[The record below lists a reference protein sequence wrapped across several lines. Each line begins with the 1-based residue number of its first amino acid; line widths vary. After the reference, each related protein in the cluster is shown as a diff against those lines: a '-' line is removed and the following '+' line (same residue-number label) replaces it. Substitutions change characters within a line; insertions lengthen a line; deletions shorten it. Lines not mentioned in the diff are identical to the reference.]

1 MKTQKFK
8 RFVSF
13 LLIAGFAG
21 YAFAAEESKSLHN
34 EWKVDQSSVLVLI
47 NKYGKVDVQN
57 WDQKL
62 VSIDVAITV
71 EHPDK
76 EKAAKLLEYLTV
88 EFSTSGNEL
97 KAITQIDE
105 RFSKLGGSSWGN
117 DKEFS
122 INYTVKMPKTLDTRL
137 SNKYGDTYID
147 ELTGY
152 AEIDVKYGN
161 LQANKIIRGD
171 EKPLST
177 LILGYGKA
185 TIGEVNWFKVE
196 MKYSKL
202 EIDKSRALVMLTKYS
217 KFYTDEASSIVSESK
232 YDTYEV
238 GRTDNFVVEGGYSKY
253 NFDYVGKKLILETRY
268 SGTAVKNMPAD
279 FEEIKINNSY
289 GGIKLGIDGNASY
302 YLKGEAK
309 YAKISFPEGGK
320 MNRIVSSTE
329 SSYDGNVGSDP
340 NPSAKVTIYTKYGG
354 VQLNY

>member
-1 MKTQKFK
+1 MKTLKFK
-8 RFVSF
+8 FFVSF
-13 LLIAGFAG
+13 LLITVLTG
-21 YAFAAEESKSLHN
+21 YVFAAEVSKSLHQD
-34 EWKVDQSSVLVLI
+34 WKTDPNSVLVLM
-47 NKYGKVDVQN
+47 NKYGKVDIQN
-57 WDQKL
+57 WDQQR
-62 VSIDVAITV
+62 VTIDVTITV
-71 EHPDK
+71 EHPDR
-76 EKAAKLLEYLTV
+76 ERAEKLLEYLSV

-122 INYTVKMPKTLDTRL
+122 IDYTVQMPKTLDTRL
-137 SNKYGDTYID
+137 SNKYGDTFID

-161 LQANKIIRGD
+161 LQANRIFRGD

-202 EIDKSRALVMLTKYS
+202 EIEKSKALVMLTKYS
-217 KFYTDEASSIVSESK
+217 KFYTDVASSIVAESK

-238 GRTDNFVVEGGYSKY
+238 GRTDNFVVEGGYANYK
-253 NFDYVGKKLILETRY
+253 FDYIGKKLMLETKY
-268 SGTAVKNMPAD
+268 SGTTVKEIPAS
-279 FEEIKINNSY
+279 FEEIKIHNSY
-289 GGIKLGIDGNASY
+289 GGIKLGISDNASY
-302 YLKGEAK
+302 YLKGESK

-320 MNRIVSSTE
+320 MNRIVGSTE
-329 SSYDGNVGSDP
+329 SSYDGVVGSNPD
-340 NPSAKVTIYTKYGG
+340 PSAKVSIYTKYGG
-354 VQLNY
+354 VNLEY